1 MRYTSEHFV
10 GSFNSSNCMI
20 ITDPCYNYDPGQI
33 IEDMTPGKWN
43 AEILVSEEGSWG
55 DRVAELRIVHEDHD
69 VSDYDYDCVS
79 KFEVG
84 VDSGQ
89 AGFFDSFMYPR
100 GTTGEYG
107 DLYTFYGKA
116 CEMTISEEKAGV
128 FPFGVVSRTGF
139 GDGGYSL
146 WTVKQ
151 NGKVIAAKIVF
162 ISDNDYEDEEYDE
175 EE

>member
-1 MRYTSEHFV
+1 
-10 GSFNSSNCMI
+10 MI
-20 ITDPCYNYDPGQI
+20 ITDPCYDYDPRQV
-33 IEDMTPGKWN
+33 IEDMLPGKWN
-43 AEILVSEEGSWG
+43 AEVLVSDEGSWG
-55 DRVAELRIVHEDHD
+55 QRIAELRIVHDEHD
-69 VSDYDYDCVS
+69 VSNYDYDCVS

-100 GTTGEYG
+100 GSTGEYG
-107 DLYTFYGKA
+107 ELDTFYGKA
-116 CEMTISEEKAGV
+116 CEMTLSEDGAGV
-128 FPFGVVSRTGF
+128 FPFGVVSRTGY

-146 WTVKQ
+146 WTVKR

-162 ISDNDYEDEEYDE
+162 IEEDYENEYSDDE